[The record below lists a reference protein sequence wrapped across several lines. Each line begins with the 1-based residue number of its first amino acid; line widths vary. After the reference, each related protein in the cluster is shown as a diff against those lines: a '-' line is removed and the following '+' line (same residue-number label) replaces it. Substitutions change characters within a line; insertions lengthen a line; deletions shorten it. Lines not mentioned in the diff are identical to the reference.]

1 MRPFLISLVIG
12 VAVGIA
18 YGLLKVRSPAPPA
31 IALLGLL
38 GMLAGEQAVPIAKS
52 YLFKSETRVAPT
64 PNEHTQAGAGRDRDD
79 GLKPR

>member
-38 GMLAGEQAVPIAKS
+38 GMLAGEQIVPIAKS
-52 YLFKSETRVAPT
+52 YLFKSGMRVASPPT
-64 PNEHTQAGAGRDRDD
+64 DHAQSTAERDSHDGPN
-79 GLKPR
+79 

>member
-38 GMLAGEQAVPIAKS
+38 GMLAGEQIVPIVKS
-52 YLFKSETRVAPT
+52 YLFKSETRVVPT
-64 PNEHTQAGAGRDRDD
+64 PSEHVEGDAGHDRDS
-79 GLKPR
+79 GLKP

>member
-38 GMLAGEQAVPIAKS
+38 GMLAGEQIVPIAKS
-52 YLFKSETRVAPT
+52 YFSKNETRIASAPI
-64 PNEHTQAGAGRDRDD
+64 EHTQADAENNSRDRAN
-79 GLKPR
+79 